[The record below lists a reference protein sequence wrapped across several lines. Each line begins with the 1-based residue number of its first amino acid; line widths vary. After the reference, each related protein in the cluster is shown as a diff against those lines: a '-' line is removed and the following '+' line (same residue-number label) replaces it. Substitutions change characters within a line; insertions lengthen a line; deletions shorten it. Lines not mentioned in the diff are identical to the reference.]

1 MEQIW
6 LLLNKRMGTFIY
18 MEEIINLIVEKEYEK
33 QRLDVYISCNIEDLT
48 RSSCQKLIN
57 NGFVKVNGEEKKTN
71 YKVKCNDNIEITIQ
85 EPEDLNIEP
94 ENIALDILYEDDA
107 LIVVN
112 KPQGMVVHP
121 APGNYS
127 GTLVNALLYHC
138 KDNLSG
144 INGVK
149 RPGIVHRIDKDTSGV
164 LVIAKN
170 NEAHVSLAEQI
181 KEHSVNR
188 EYVALLHGKLKT
200 DKGTIKTF
208 IGRHKTDRKKM
219 AVLSDG
225 KHAVTHFEVLDRYDK
240 YTLIKAKLETGRTHQ
255 IRVHMSYIGHPVVGD
270 PVYGPKVS
278 PFKLNGQL
286 LHAQKLGFI
295 HPIKK
300 EYVEFSAPL
309 PEYFTKVL
317 NSI

>member
-1 MEQIW
+1 
-6 LLLNKRMGTFIY
+6 MGTFTD
-18 MEEIINLIVEKEYEK
+18 MDEIINLIVEKEDEK

-57 NGFVKVNGEEKKTN
+57 NGLVKVNSEGKKTN
-71 YKVKCNDNIEITIQ
+71 YKVKHSDNIEITIQ

-94 ENIALDILYEDDA
+94 ENIPLDVIYEDEA
-107 LIVVN
+107 LIVIN

-138 KDNLSG
+138 KGNLSG

-181 KEHSVNR
+181 KEHTVNR
-188 EYVALLHGKLKT
+188 EYIALLHGKLKS

-219 AVLSDG
+219 AVLSEG
-225 KHAVTHFEVLDRYDK
+225 KHAVTHFEVLKNYDK

-255 IRVHMSYIGHPVVGD
+255 IRVHMSHISHPVVGD
-270 PVYGPKVS
+270 PVYGPKDS

-286 LHAQKLGFI
+286 LHAQTLGFI

-309 PEYFTKVL
+309 PDYFTKVL
-317 NSI
+317 NSIV